1 MTTAAGW
8 RSVFWICAGYGIFL
22 FVFLFFFLP
31 ETYRLEQQWEQTFKQ
46 LQSETNLSSSLTV
59 TSKAVNDGND
69 SFIKTSNPNDAP
81 ATPITPSP
89 KEEGPK
95 EIETRGK
102 FNPLQSFAM
111 LKYVFVCFVAIE
123 IGFCFGT
130 MFTIETLI
138 PDLYY
143 LHYGFNSWQTGE
155 LTICKCRYALDLS
168 SDIISKGLSF
178 LGAGLGNVLGS
189 LVSGRLSD
197 YLLLRSK
204 TQRGGVSKAED
215 RLTLN
220 AW

>member
-22 FVFLFFFLP
+22 FVFLFFFFP
-31 ETYRLEQQWEQTFKQ
+31 ETYRLEHQWEQTFTQ

-69 SFIKTSNPNDAP
+69 SSIKLSNPNIAP
-81 ATPITPSP
+81 TTSITPIP
-89 KEEGPK
+89 EDHGPK
-95 EIETRGK
+95 EVETRGK

-111 LKYVFVCFVAIE
+111 LKYTFVCFVAIE

-155 LTICKCRYALDLS
+155 FNICIY
-168 SDIISKGLSF
+168 
-178 LGAGLGNVLGS
+178 
-189 LVSGRLSD
+189 
-197 YLLLRSK
+197 
-204 TQRGGVSKAED
+204 
-215 RLTLN
+215 
-220 AW
+220 